1 MILTRKSI
9 RKLSAAVII
18 RTAQDISTGCGLV
31 SRQAIRDVENGA
43 LDLFLQILGLN
54 ISRTDFIE
62 MSKREPIRKRKLSVA
77 EEARKCLEL
86 ES

>member
-18 RTAQDISTGCGLV
+18 RAAQDISSGCGLV

-77 EEARKCLEL
+77 EEAIKCLE
-86 ES
+86 

>member
-18 RTAQDISTGCGLV
+18 RTAQDISGGCRLV
-31 SRQAIRDVENGA
+31 QKQAIRDVENGA

-54 ISRTDFIE
+54 ISKSDFIE
-62 MSKREPIRKRKLSVA
+62 MSKRETIRKRKLGESEVTG
-77 EEARKCLEL
+77 RCLEL
-86 ES
+86 E

>member
-18 RTAQDISTGCGLV
+18 RAAQDISSGCGLV

-77 EEARKCLEL
+77 EEAKKCLE
-86 ES
+86 